1 MIELNLPVSGR
12 GQIGAVFSDQMPDRL
27 SMHAPV
33 LVNTLGHC
41 AGTVVFAIL
50 LYYLLLDWRRDRVAA
65 SPLPSV
71 AALLALLWN
80 VGSLVGMATVAGDP
94 VSDAIVAASFS
105 VLSLLPSVLLRISL
119 GRERPILAMSGY
131 AISGLAVLLHLA
143 DLITD
148 VARFHYAAILLVT
161 LGFGALSAL
170 ELVRE
175 LLRREALGGGKRFAV
190 AMVLFLLAISFA
202 HFRGGHDAGGWS
214 GEAALH
220 HAAIPLALF
229 VLLQDY
235 RFVLADAFIRFLSSA
250 VLAAITIW
258 IAWTVETQF
267 SWGLS
272 GDGAAFRTGLVFVGA
287 CGLISAFA
295 YAQSG
300 LQKALTRVV
309 FLRHSAEGALGQ
321 MRESLAGANSEDTML
336 QQAAAAIGV
345 IFSATRAEV
354 WMEPHRMRAVN
365 HTVPVL
371 DATRYGVPQWARA
384 IVPLR
389 FSKGDSQYIVL
400 GVRAGGRRYL
410 SEDMALLDVMA
421 AEVCERIEQARHV
434 EMQSLVSQAELR
446 ALQAQINPHFF
457 FNALNTLY
465 GVIPRESN
473 VARSMVLN
481 ISELFRVSFASER
494 TLIRIEE
501 EVRMVRAYVEIEQ
514 LRLGSRLK
522 TEIVVDDAAL
532 PVEVP
537 GLSIQPLVENAIRHG
552 AAAKAAGGFVRLRIA
567 AEVEGVTVT
576 VTNSGGYNPEKSETR
591 GTGVGLGN
599 VRQRLML
606 CFGKESELRVDTDG
620 QTTTVS
626 FTVPKAVS

>member
-1 MIELNLPVSGR
+1 
-12 GQIGAVFSDQMPDRL
+12 MPDRL

-65 SPLPSV
+65 SPLPSA

-80 VGSLVGMATVAGDP
+80 VGSLIGMATAAGDP

-119 GRERPILAMSGY
+119 GRDRPVLAFSGY
-131 AISGLAVLLHLA
+131 AISAAAVFLHMA

-148 VARFHYAAILLVT
+148 AARFHYAAILLVT
-161 LGFGALSAL
+161 VGFGVLSAI

-175 LLRREALGGGKRFAV
+175 LVRQGAPGGGKRFAV
-190 AMVLFLLAISFA
+190 AMVLFLLAVSFA

-258 IAWTVETQF
+258 VAWTVETQF
-267 SWGLS
+267 SLGLS
-272 GDGAAFRTGLVFVGA
+272 GEGEAFRTGLVFVGA

-300 LQKALTRVV
+300 LQRTLTRVV

-321 MRESLAGANSEDTML
+321 LRESLAGAAGEDETL
-336 QQAAAAIGV
+336 REAAAAMGST
-345 IFSATRAEV
+345 FSATRAEV
-354 WMEPHRMRAVN
+354 WLEAHRMRTVN

-371 DATRYGVPQWARA
+371 DASRYGAPQWARA

-389 FSKGDSQYIVL
+389 FSRGDTQYFVL

-410 SEDMALLDVMA
+410 SEDMALLDLMA
-421 AEVCERIEQARHV
+421 AEVCERIEQARHLQ
-434 EMQSLVSQAELR
+434 MQSLVSQAELR

-465 GVIPRESN
+465 GVIPRDNS

-481 ISELFRVSFASER
+481 MAELFRVSFASER

-501 EVRMVRAYVEIEQ
+501 EVRIVRAYVEIEQ
-514 LRLGSRLK
+514 LRLGGRLK
-522 TEIVVDDAAL
+522 TEIAVDEAAL
-532 PVEVP
+532 QVEVP

-552 AAAKAAGGFVRLRIA
+552 AAAKAAGGFVRLRI
-567 AEVEGVTVT
+567 EVGGEGVTVT

-606 CFGKESELRVDTDG
+606 CFGKASELRVDSDG
-620 QTTTVS
+620 ETTTVS
-626 FTVPKAVS
+626 FTVPKSLA